1 VRGGKY
7 QSLVLECAVA
17 RAVWSYASEFLGFQI
32 GCDYISVA
40 TKWLSREKFY
50 VVNIITA
57 AVLREL
63 WFTRN
68 NFVFNAQVW
77 LDVKLVLKRVL
88 SVSME
93 WKIICKESKME
104 TMKSWLS
111 FLVAQIREPLK
122 FSSV

>member
-1 VRGGKY
+1 
-7 QSLVLECAVA
+7 VA

-40 TKWLSREKFY
+40 TKWLSIEKIY

-63 WFTRN
+63 WLRRD

-77 LDVKLVLKRVL
+77 LDVKLVLKRVS